1 MSEIELNEVNENES
15 VEKEPIEAELT
26 EQQGEIEE
34 AAETTTDLNDEQK
47 PVEEAVPE
55 ESVPEEPQVKK
66 IKVRSAKPKEPKP
79 KSEENAEDKP
89 VKKATRKKAKE
100 KEVIYKPKPKEVQE
114 DEYDESYIPG
124 SRKKW
129 YVLKVQVNREEAI
142 RDSLKRRYNIAGL
155 EVYFGDILIPT
166 EKLTEVRSGKKKIVK
181 KKLYPGYL
189 MINMEVTEETWFLVR
204 DTPGIGDFTGA
215 VGRPTPML
223 EHEIQAML
231 HQDADTEEDAPKLKI
246 NFQVGD
252 KIKVK
257 DGTFENTEGE
267 VHHIDA
273 GSGRVTV
280 MISIFGRSAPVE
292 LEYWQIEA
300 PEN

>member
-1 MSEIELNEVNENES
+1 MSEIDLNEANENES
-15 VEKEPIEAELT
+15 GDQILIEPLIVID
-26 EQQGEIEE
+26 QDPEIPPQV
-34 AAETTTDLNDEQK
+34 NDESEQ
-47 PVEEAVPE
+47 VEEEPA
-55 ESVPEEPQVKK
+55 PEEPQVKK
-66 IKVRSAKPKEPKP
+66 IKVRSSKPKDPEQKT
-79 KSEENAEDKP
+79 EENLEDKP
-89 VKKATRKKAKE
+89 VKKTVRRKTKE
-100 KEVIYKPKPKEVQE
+100 KETIYRPKPKDVQE
-114 DEYDESYIPG
+114 EEYGEDYIPG

-142 RDSLKRRYNIAGL
+142 RDSLKRRYTIAGL
-155 EVYFGDILIPT
+155 DVYFGDILIPT

-204 DTPGIGDFTGA
+204 DTQGIGDFTGA

-231 HQDADTEEDAPKLKI
+231 HQDADTAEDAPKLKI

-257 DGTFENTEGE
+257 DGAFENTEGE

-292 LEYWQIEA
+292 LEYWQIES